1 MRGLPGTIGRV
12 STQLLLKTEEKKM
25 ITFAIALYIST
36 PYAIDGDTIDIQ
48 GERVRL
54 VQINTPEQG
63 TCYADKAKQYT
74 KEFLKTQE
82 KIKLIRDP
90 NLDNKDD
97 YGRSLRYVIKGNR
110 NLNLELI
117 RKGYAEPM
125 FFNGMK
131 GKYAKQI
138 ERLASKAKAKRL
150 GLWGCK

>member
-1 MRGLPGTIGRV
+1 
-12 STQLLLKTEEKKM
+12 M

-36 PYAIDGDTIDIQ
+36 PYVIDGDTIDLR

-63 TCYADKAKQYT
+63 NCYANKAKQYT

-90 NLDNKDD
+90 NLDDKDK
-97 YGRSLRYVIKGNR
+97 YGRSLRYVMKEGR

-138 ERLASKAKAKRL
+138 KRLANKAKAKRL
-150 GLWGCK
+150 GLWRCK